1 MEKLPKLE
9 VTRLLHARSLRRKEI
24 AEATGRENYNVEVT
38 MGEKVKIN
46 CVVNEGGT
54 EITSW
59 GFSNSVEV
67 SRWLSPEMLEKIK
80 RDRDCFDSPR

>member
-1 MEKLPKLE
+1 
-9 VTRLLHARSLRRKEI
+9 
-24 AEATGRENYNVEVT
+24 
-38 MGEKVKIN
+38 MGERVKIYS
-46 CVVNEGGT
+46 VVSECGT

-80 RDRDCFDSPR
+80 RDRDSFDSPR

>member
-1 MEKLPKLE
+1 
-9 VTRLLHARSLRRKEI
+9 
-24 AEATGRENYNVEVT
+24 
-38 MGEKVKIN
+38 MGERVKIN

-80 RDRDCFDSPR
+80 RDRDSFDSPR